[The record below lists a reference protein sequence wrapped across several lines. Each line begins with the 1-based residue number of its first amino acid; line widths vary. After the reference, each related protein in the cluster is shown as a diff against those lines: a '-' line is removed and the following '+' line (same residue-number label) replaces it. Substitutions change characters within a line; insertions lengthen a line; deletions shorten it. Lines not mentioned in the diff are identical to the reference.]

1 MMMEYERPRP
11 ANKGNQTM
19 NTQILPTDKNGNT
32 YYGPTTFK
40 AAVSAIDDGA
50 MPKTVA
56 EMMAGAGYT
65 GIAAKI
71 RSEYGITPKIVL
83 RVSVCPM
90 SLQHGNEG
98 DLIDGELLLTEIES
112 AAAKRWPDCEIE
124 FAALQIGHRQGEQF
138 AKCWIDGVRD
148 DEQVYALLE
157 SIDYSD
163 ERLYL

>member
-1 MMMEYERPRP
+1 MTTK
-11 ANKGNQTM
+11 N
-19 NTQILPTDKNGNT
+19 LPTDKNGNV

-50 MPKTVA
+50 TPKTVA
-56 EMMAGAGYT
+56 DIMAGAGYT

-71 RSEYGITPKIVL
+71 RSEYGIKPKIVL
-83 RVSVCPM
+83 RVSVCPS

-98 DLIDGELLLTEIES
+98 DLIDGELLLAEIES
-112 AAAKRWPDCEIE
+112 AAAKRWPECEIE
-124 FAALQIGHRQGEQF
+124 FASLQIGHRQGEQF
-138 AKCWIDGVRD
+138 SKFWIDGVRN